1 MLPGL
6 PVRRSPRVRSRRALS
21 LYSTKGRLD
30 LAGPRVL
37 DEAVFRDLLFRERE
51 RTDRF
56 EHPFIVLLVEAPRAD
71 ALTIAALAAA
81 KRKTDV
87 VGRLETGIIG
97 VFLPDVRASEA
108 GPVRERFARRLREA
122 FARRSNGAAA
132 GALPIRVHVHAEP
145 IGAAADESCG
155 ADPADPIVF
164 SVRSA
169 RRTVADT
176 IKRGLDIALSAAL
189 LVLLSPLFLLIAA
202 LVKLR
207 SRGPVI
213 YEQTRIGQNLQALHD
228 AEVSHD
234 VSECGPCP
242 SSRVRQLV
250 HQRGPAGV
258 RARRHPH
265 SSSSPTIRAS
275 RRSAHLL
282 RRPSLDELPQLWNVL
297 RGDMSLV
304 GPRPPLP
311 YELEQYKPWHWRRVL
326 DAKPGLTGLWQ
337 VTGRSRT
344 TFDEMVRL
352 DLRYAKRCSLWTDIK
367 ILLATPAAVIVGEG
381 RVLMPDRGNDA
392 AKRARRAG
400 ARMPSHRCRDVSS
413 ARTSSSRSSSTCTAA
428 RSATRRRS
436 APSSRFRRMRRS
448 AGAARSRA
456 TRSSAR
462 A

>member
-1 MLPGL
+1 MIPNASPRIQIVPPMLPGL
-6 PVRRSPRVRSRRALS
+6 PVRRSPRLRSRRALS

-71 ALTIAALAAA
+71 ALMIAALAAA

-108 GPVRERFARRLREA
+108 GPVRERFARRLREEL
-122 FARRSNGAAA
+122 ARRSNGAAA
-132 GALPIRVHVHAEP
+132 GALPIRVRVHAEP

-155 ADPADPIVF
+155 ADPIAF

-213 YEQTRIGQNLQALHD
+213 YEQTRIGQNLKHFTMLKFRTMYLD
-228 AEVSHD
+228 ADHARHREFVS
-234 VSECGPCP
+234 SFINAG
-242 SSRVRQLV
+242 R
-250 HQRGPAGV
+250 PACEPGV
-258 RARRHPH
+258 IPFFKLTGDPRITP
-265 SSSSPTIRAS
+265 IG
-275 RRSAHLL
+275 HLL
-282 RRPSLDELPQLWNVL
+282 RRTSLDELPQLWNVL

-304 GPRPPLP
+304 GPRPALP
-311 YELEQYKPWHWRRVL
+311 YELEQYKPWHRRRVL

-352 DLRYAKRCSLWTDIK
+352 DLQYAKRCSLWTDIK
-367 ILLATPAAVIVGEG
+367 ILLATPAAVISG
-381 RVLMPDRGNDA
+381 R
-392 AKRARRAG
+392 G
-400 ARMPSHRCRDVSS
+400 AC
-413 ARTSSSRSSSTCTAA
+413 
-428 RSATRRRS
+428 
-436 APSSRFRRMRRS
+436 
-448 AGAARSRA
+448 
-456 TRSSAR
+456 
-462 A
+462 